1 MLKVTVEGVY
11 ESDTGSGQKKY
22 QSFNYTFET
31 SRRSARGLE
40 THVMRRFIPL
50 LVARDKNKK
59 TTIFS
64 RLKSFVITDIQQID
78 DTKDCVINKDI
89 STLDDWQIQD
99 LAATL
104 DLYEIPLAGS
114 NSLTELREKAIL
126 AYMKKVLK
134 IPMKTAKE
142 KSELDFF
149 KKLPDG
155 TFKLDLGDEKIL
167 VNVPEGYFETK
178 KKEVEKKG
186 LSYFTQKAGQALA
199 NGILAVTGNPPIV
212 NNPEGGSGGDGFPS
226 AEELAN
232 GTINKNNFVSVQV

>member
-31 SRRSARGLE
+31 SRRNAKGLD

-50 LVARDKNKK
+50 LIAKDKNKK

-64 RLKSFVITDIQQID
+64 RLKSFVITDVQHVE
-78 DTKDCVINKDI
+78 DTKECVIGKDI
-89 STLDDWQIQD
+89 GILDDWQIQD

-126 AYMKKVLK
+126 AFMKKVLK

-142 KSELDFF
+142 KAQLDFF

-155 TFKLDLGDEKIL
+155 TFKLDLGNDKVIVEI
-167 VNVPEGYFETK
+167 PEGYLEAK
-178 KKEVEKKG
+178 KKEETKKG

-212 NNPEGGSGGDGFPS
+212 NNPEGASGGDGFPS

-232 GTINKNNFVSVQV
+232 GTIKNNFVSVQV